1 MRIAVTGSTGFIGS
15 HLCIEFA
22 KNGHQVVATSRDPS
36 KVPALGKVPG
46 IELARGDLSDASSWP
61 AALAGCD
68 ALVHVALGWG
78 EGGPAMLRADT
89 EGSVLLFQA
98 AIDAGIRTIVY
109 TSSTAACGEMS
120 ALNGEDAVPR
130 PVDFYG
136 ATKAATEAYLRAF
149 GHSAGASVHIVRPG
163 YIFGEP
169 AVDGAHAQPDGR
181 FRALVR
187 SVVRE
192 EEVHLVEHDGTQFL
206 HAQDLSKVYLAV
218 LGHGATP
225 SVHYAL
231 SNRWVS
237 WKEIAVQASRLADRP
252 LKLAVED
259 RGYGAVP
266 FLFDVSR
273 IESDFGLAFGNED
286 RLLEHLRWEISRA

>member
-15 HLCIEFA
+15 HLCVEFA
-22 KNGHQVVATSRDPS
+22 RTGHGVVATSRDPT
-36 KVPALGKVPG
+36 KVPALGHVPG
-46 IELARGDLSDASSWP
+46 IQLARGDLSDGSSWP

-89 EGSVLLFQA
+89 EGSVVLFQA

-109 TSSTAACGEMS
+109 TSSTAACGEMR
-120 ALNGEDAVPR
+120 ALNGEDNAPR
-130 PVDFYG
+130 PIDFYG

-149 GHSAGASVHIVRPG
+149 GHSTGASVHIVRPG

-192 EEVHLVEHDGTQFL
+192 EDVHLVEHDGTQFL
-206 HAQDLSKVYLAV
+206 HAQDLSKVYLAL
-218 LGHGATP
+218 LGHRASP

-231 SNRWVS
+231 STRWVS
-237 WKEIAVQASRLADRP
+237 WEQIAVQASRLAEKP
-252 LKLAVED
+252 LKLAIED
-259 RGYGAVP
+259 RGYGAEP

-273 IESDFGLAFGNED
+273 IRDDFGLAFGNEE
-286 RLLEHLRWEISRA
+286 RLGEHLRWEISRA

>member
-15 HLCIEFA
+15 HLCVEFA
-22 KNGHQVVATSRDPS
+22 RDGHQVVATSRDPS
-36 KVPALGKVPG
+36 KVPALGNVPG
-46 IELARGDLSDASSWP
+46 IQLARGDLSDPASWP

-78 EGGPAMLRADT
+78 ENGPAMLRADT

-98 AIDAGIRTIVY
+98 AIDAGIRTVVY

-120 ALNGEDAVPR
+120 ALNREDAVPR

-181 FRALVR
+181 FRSLVGALVR
-187 SVVRE
+187 GEDVR
-192 EEVHLVEHDGTQFL
+192 LVRHDGTQFL
-206 HAQDLSKVYLAV
+206 HVQDLSKVYLA
-218 LGHGATP
+218 LLSHRASP
-225 SVHYAL
+225 SLHYAL

-237 WKEIAVQASRLADRP
+237 WEEIAVQASRLANKP
-252 LKLAVED
+252 LGLVLED
-259 RGYGAVP
+259 RGYGDVP

-273 IESDFGLAFGNED
+273 IQRDFGLAFGNED
-286 RLLEHLRWEISRA
+286 RLREHLRWELSRT

>member
-15 HLCIEFA
+15 HLCVEFA
-22 KNGHQVVATSRDPS
+22 RSGHQVVATSRDPT
-36 KVPALGKVPG
+36 KVPALGNVPG
-46 IELARGDLSDASSWP
+46 IQLARGDLSDATSWP

-120 ALNGEDAVPR
+120 SLNGEDAVPR

-149 GHSAGASVHIVRPG
+149 GHTAGAGVHIVRPG

-169 AVDGAHAQPDGR
+169 VVDGAHAQPDGR

-187 SVVRE
+187 SVLRGE
-192 EEVHLVEHDGTQFL
+192 DVHLVKHDGTQFL
-206 HAQDLSKVYLAV
+206 HAQDLSKVYLA
-218 LGHGATP
+218 LLAHQASP

-237 WKEIAVQASRLADRP
+237 WEEIAVQAS
-252 LKLAVED
+252 KLAGKPPKLAIED
-259 RGYGAVP
+259 RGYGAEP

-273 IESDFGLAFGNED
+273 IRNDFGLAFGNED
-286 RLLEHLRWEISRA
+286 RLGEHLRWELSRI